1 MGCNAAPSSGEF
13 KLIHCCF
20 LPFLLS
26 NSHFCQGGHGHGHSH
41 FPAERYANSNGDLED
56 GVMEKLQN
64 GEAGGA
70 SLPRVEGDVRGVGE
84 DDKMLSTGQTVQV
97 RNNANLNLLQLL
109 KLYFPVV
116 LQITNTHTQI

>member
-1 MGCNAAPSSGEF
+1 
-13 KLIHCCF
+13 
-20 LPFLLS
+20 
-26 NSHFCQGGHGHGHSH
+26 
-41 FPAERYANSNGDLED
+41 
-56 GVMEKLQN
+56 MEKLQN

-97 RNNANLNLLQLL
+97 RNKTNPILLHLL

-116 LQITNTHTQI
+116 LQIAHTQINKYNLITNLVLCGIN